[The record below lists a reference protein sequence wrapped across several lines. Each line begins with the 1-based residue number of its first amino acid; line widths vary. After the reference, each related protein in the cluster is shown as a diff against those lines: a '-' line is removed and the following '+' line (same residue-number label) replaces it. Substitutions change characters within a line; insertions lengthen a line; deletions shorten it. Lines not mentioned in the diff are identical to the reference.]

1 MSDARPDLAGALG
14 AAAAGVGVLVVMTGR
29 TKLALLGSVAAGAA
43 AALTLS
49 KRRAD
54 DTADEQV
61 GSMNEQIHELEQAL
75 AAQVQRRIGAEE
87 AVKSLSE
94 QLSAAEKRA
103 GDVSAPIVLS
113 DSGAGGTALTD
124 PATGLLNQEYFVVAL
139 ESRIAAARRHLR
151 PVAVGVIQA
160 VDRQEGDTRPNAAPV
175 LVAEALRATLRE
187 ADTLTHLQD
196 GRFGVV
202 LEDTTESGAIST
214 MERLRLHLTE
224 NHPSLTLWIGV
235 ACYPAHALTAGEL
248 TDRAG
253 TALIAAR
260 DWHQSRIEVAT
271 NE

>member
-14 AAAAGVGVLVVMTGR
+14 AAAAGVGVLVAMTGR

-49 KRRAD
+49 KRS
-54 DTADEQV
+54 ADEQV

-160 VDRQEGDTRPNAAPV
+160 VDRQEGDTRPNAEPV

-214 MERLRLHLTE
+214 MERLRLHLAE
-224 NHPSLTLWIGV
+224 DHPSLTLWVGV

-260 DWHQSRIEVAT
+260 DWRQSRIEVAT

>member
-94 QLSAAEKRA
+94 QLSATEKRA

-160 VDRQEGDTRPNAAPV
+160 VDRQEGDTRPNAEPV

-214 MERLRLHLTE
+214 MERLRLHLAE
-224 NHPSLTLWIGV
+224 NHPSLTLWVGV

-271 NE
+271 DE

>member
-14 AAAAGVGVLVVMTGR
+14 AAAAGVGVLVAMTGR
-29 TKLALLGSVAAGAA
+29 TKLALLGSVAADAA

-49 KRRAD
+49 ERR
-54 DTADEQV
+54 ADEQV
-61 GSMNEQIHELEQAL
+61 GSMSEQIHELEQAL

-214 MERLRLHLTE
+214 MERLRLHLAE
-224 NHPSLTLWIGV
+224 NHPSLTLWVGV

-271 NE
+271 DE